1 MGLSSEVKIPIL
13 KNFHEHIFDRDW
25 HFPSGSSSNCR
36 VLMDRFHLVRKA
48 LLELNKSHQEEI
60 KDVIKRTG
68 AGMAKFVDKEIETMD
83 ELNEYGQYIVGSMTA
98 AAFTMFPPSRL
109 KDLDSEYN
117 LIANSIGS
125 FLQIV
130 DAICDYLED
139 IDAIPGP
146 RKLWPREIWSKYVN
160 ELEDLKCEE
169 NSVEAVQCLN
179 EMVMSS
185 LVHVENCFKY
195 LSALEYNP
203 AMFRI
208 CAVLLVKEF
217 GTLALSYNNIDV
229 FKVKVKLRLGL
240 RLKIFKRTRAMS
252 DVYGAFF
259 EFCSLMK
266 SKVDKDDPSAM
277 ETLRRLDAIQNIC
290 INSGM
295 LNYRLRGC
303 PCF

>member
-1 MGLSSEVKIPIL
+1 
-13 KNFHEHIFDRDW
+13 
-25 HFPSGSSSNCR
+25 
-36 VLMDRFHLVRKA
+36 
-48 LLELNKSHQEEI
+48 
-60 KDVIKRTG
+60 
-68 AGMAKFVDKEIETMD
+68 MD

-295 LNYRLRGC
+295 LNYRNFYIMRSLEGYNPALIAGLSVLLTVLAGLSAHHLIVC
-303 PCF
+303 KFYGV